1 MTVTKKT
8 EYHVYENQIVD
19 SKKFSTTWV
28 FNGKINYR
36 EKYEVW
42 FINLLA
48 LLQKEG
54 KGFFSPG
61 VGGGGEGQGH
71 PWIP

>member
-1 MTVTKKT
+1 M
-8 EYHVYENQIVD
+8 
-19 SKKFSTTWV
+19 

-36 EKYEVW
+36 EKFEVW

-61 VGGGGEGQGH
+61 VGGGGRDKD
-71 PWIP
+71 IPGSPNTDFSILAYSRLSDRKARRKEI

>member
-1 MTVTKKT
+1 M
-8 EYHVYENQIVD
+8 
-19 SKKFSTTWV
+19 
-28 FNGKINYR
+28 FNGKINYS
-36 EKYEVW
+36 EKFGVW

-61 VGGGGEGQGH
+61 GRGRDRD
-71 PWIP
+71 IPGSPNTDFSILAYSRVSDRKERRKEI